1 LVSLG
6 RRVYLS
12 FLFIIL
18 VSGGIIC
25 SVVDVLQQAWYYII
39 FILEFYSYI
48 IKAFG
53 FPSCFGHLVF
63 ILLLSFIIWLSNI
76 LSLSAPQE
84 IYARNVSWA
93 LKKSIFT
100 LYDLIIACFCP
111 FSFWPAIELSVLRF
125 TASCYPFRIFKLFL
139 NQWWNHNPANQV
151 AKYSQTWPNG
161 HLLIVA
167 MLTSP
172 WCISLLNNSL
182 YNGHCLNTGSG
193 HGIFIQI
200 VAETSI

>member
-125 TASCYPFRIFKLFL
+125 TASCYPLSAL
-139 NQWWNHNPANQV
+139 TDNVYLP
-151 AKYSQTWPNG
+151 SE
-161 HLLIVA
+161 LIDNC
-167 MLTSP
+167 P
-172 WCISLLNNSL
+172 L
-182 YNGHCLNTGSG
+182 YGGFSDNLYENTMPTARVKTVPV
-193 HGIFIQI
+193 IQGVI
-200 VAETSI
+200 